1 MEDRMRYQIAKRR
14 QNGSLRKQ
22 LPISALRAGSEWDFS
37 TNDYLG
43 LAQCQKQKTL
53 VDALYQ
59 EQIDS
64 DHGVRLGATG
74 SRLLSGDSF
83 YARNLEEWLAK
94 VHQRPTAT
102 IFNSGYDANL
112 SILSSTI
119 LPGDLVILDELCHN
133 SLLMG
138 VRMSRHRGFRTFPHN
153 SVKAL
158 QRILEQ
164 DRSSHNC
171 CLIVIESVYSM
182 DGDVAPLEDILDL
195 AARHRTQVVVDE
207 AHGLGIYGRTNVQQ
221 LDHSANCSPNDVD
234 TGQPNLNLVT
244 TNVKGGTGV
253 LAALELEHHP
263 ALLCSV
269 HTFGKAAGCHGA
281 IICGSQVLR
290 DFLWNYARPFVY
302 STSLPLHSLITIKA
316 SYMTMIEVEGDIL
329 RAQTFR
335 WVKLFRGIMEH
346 ALADTRFVTLWPSP
360 SPIQALV
367 IGGNDTCLEF
377 CQRMLDRNKIR
388 LYPIRAP
395 TVPLGQERVRL
406 ILHAHNTEHQVRS
419 LCQGLLQTCSEMRLI
434 AMAHL

>member
-14 QNGSLRKQ
+14 QNGSLRTQ
-22 LPISALRAGSEWDFS
+22 LPISSLPAGSEWDFS
-37 TNDYLG
+37 SNDYLG
-43 LAQCQKQKTL
+43 LAHCQKQHRL

-59 EQIDS
+59 EQEVQADR

-74 SRLLSGDSF
+74 SRLLSGDSL

-138 VRMSRHRGFRTFPHN
+138 VRMSRQRAFRTFTHN
-153 SVKAL
+153 SVEAL
-158 QRILEQ
+158 QSILE
-164 DRSSHNC
+164 DLRSSHKC
-171 CLIVIESVYSM
+171 CLIVVESVYSM
-182 DGDVAPLEDILDL
+182 DGDVAPLKDILDL
-195 AARHRTQVVVDE
+195 AARYRSQVVVDE
-207 AHGLGIYGRTNVQQ
+207 AHGLGIYGRTNSHQ
-221 LDHSANCSPNDVD
+221 LYLTEDNMRTN
-234 TGQPNLNLVT
+234 QPNLAT

-302 STSLPLHSLITIKA
+302 STSLPLHSLVTIKA
-316 SYMTMIEVEGDIL
+316 SYMTMTETGGDIL
-329 RAQTFR
+329 RSHTFR
-335 WVKLFRGIMEH
+335 LVKLFRDIMEN
-346 ALADTRFVTLWPSP
+346 ALSASSFVTLWPSP

-367 IGGNDTCLEF
+367 MGDNDTCLQF
-377 CQRMLDRNKIR
+377 CRRMLDRHMIR

>member
-1 MEDRMRYQIAKRR
+1 MRYQIAKRR
-14 QNGSLRKQ
+14 QNGSLRTQ
-22 LPISALRAGSEWDFS
+22 LPISSLPSGSEWDFS
-37 TNDYLG
+37 SNDYLG
-43 LAQCQKQKTL
+43 LAQCQKQNRL

-59 EQIDS
+59 EQEQLKGDS

-74 SRLLSGDSF
+74 SRLLSGDSL

-112 SILSSTI
+112 SILSSTV
-119 LPGDLVILDELCHN
+119 LPGDLIILDELCHN

-138 VRMSRHRGFRTFPHN
+138 VRMSRQRVFRTFTHN
-153 SVKAL
+153 NVEAL
-158 QRILEQ
+158 QRILK
-164 DRSSHNC
+164 DHRLSHKC
-171 CLIVIESVYSM
+171 CLIVVESVYSM
-182 DGDVAPLEDILDL
+182 DGDVAPLKEILDL
-195 AARHRTQVVVDE
+195 AARYGAQVIVDE
-207 AHGLGIYGRTNVQQ
+207 AHGLGIYGRTNSHQ
-221 LDHSANCSPNDVD
+221 LDLTAKDYPTN
-234 TGQPNLNLVT
+234 QPKLVT

-302 STSLPLHSLITIKA
+302 STSLPLHSLVTIKA
-316 SYMTMIEVEGDIL
+316 SYMTMTEARGDIL

-335 WVKLFRGIMEH
+335 WVKLFRDIMEH
-346 ALADTRFVTLWPSP
+346 ALSAASSVVTLWPSP

-367 IGGNDTCLEF
+367 MGDNDTCLEF
-377 CQRMLDRNKIR
+377 CRRMLDRFKIR

-406 ILHAHNTEHQVRS
+406 ILHAHNTEHQVRR
-419 LCQGLLQTCSEMRLI
+419 LCQGLLKTCSEMCLI